1 MLSDEIEKE
10 NFNKKE
16 IQKKTNGF
24 KSIRTKFNIKI
35 N

>member
-16 IQKKTNGF
+16 IQKKTNGIQ
-24 KSIRTKFNIKI
+24 KHKNQI
-35 N
+35 